1 MNTGESIP
9 EMRKDKINPRLPK
22 PAIDKIPIDEVPPI
36 GLQSEADMLTHK
48 NKQKI
53 INPILRSLK
62 AIVNFVSRRV
72 SGIQIFMDDK
82 PKGIWEGIAELIQ
95 ILISK
100 LKNNK

>member
-72 SGIQIFMDDK
+72 SGIQVFMDDK
-82 PKGIWEGIAELIQ
+82 PKGIWERLIELLKT
-95 ILISK
+95 LIDR
-100 LKNNK
+100 LKNK

>member
-22 PAIDKIPIDEVPPI
+22 PAIDKIPIGEVPPI

-62 AIVNFVSRRV
+62 AIVNFVSRRF
-72 SGIQIFMDDK
+72 SGIQIFLDDK
-82 PKGIWEGIAELIQ
+82 PKGIWERLIELLKT
-95 ILISK
+95 LIDR
-100 LKNNK
+100 LKNK

>member
-72 SGIQIFMDDK
+72 SGIQVFMDDK
-82 PKGIWEGIAELIQ
+82 PKGIWERLIELLKT
-95 ILISK
+95 LIDRF
-100 LKNNK
+100 KNK